1 MKFRSLIPLF
11 VATALIATAEV
22 SQQSSG
28 EDVTL
33 VIENTLK
40 GIGRAISASS
50 ASGDVQIRY
59 DAGGAMYHVTSADGA
74 TVEIDAR
81 TGQHTIRA
89 TRPGAVDVT
98 VENGLDAVGSILRSV
113 SAAQTGATRGVEVAL
128 SSTERKALETIWRA
142 QGLTQEQVDAY
153 AEILR
158 NAKELESYARE
169 LERSAKELERSIE
182 ADARQLE
189 DEARQIER
197 EAKRI
202 EKEAERVSKAYQPA
216 GVDEAVFSCGGGD
229 ELELMGRTI
238 DSDGVV
244 VYAFGSCDVVIEN
257 CEITSRS
264 VAIRVEGN
272 ADVEIVNS
280 RIEGAIAAIQHGGNA
295 DIEASGTDFI
305 GEIVGNGDF
314 EDNGGNTFRSK

>member
-1 MKFRSLIPLF
+1 MKFQSLIPMF
-11 VATALIATAEV
+11 VAMALLTTAAV

-33 VIENTLK
+33 VIENTLE

-59 DAGGAMYHVTSADGA
+59 DAGSAMYHVTSADGA
-74 TVEIDAR
+74 TIEIDAR
-81 TGQHTIRA
+81 TGKHTIRA

-98 VENGLDAVGSILRSV
+98 VESSLDAVGSILRSV
-113 SAAQTGATRGVEVAL
+113 SAAQTGATQGVEVAL
-128 SSTERKALETIWRA
+128 SNSERKALETIWRA

-158 NAKELESYARE
+158 NAKELEAYARE

-182 ADARQLE
+182 ADARRIE

-197 EAKRI
+197 EAKQI
-202 EKEAERVSKAYQPA
+202 EKEAQQVSRAFQPA

-229 ELELMGRTI
+229 ELELEGRTI

-244 VYAFGSCDVVIEN
+244 IYAFGSCDVVIEN

-272 ADVEIVNS
+272 ADVEIINS

-295 DIEASGTDFI
+295 DIEASGTEFI
-305 GEIVGNGDF
+305 GEIVGRGDF
-314 EDNGGNTFRSK
+314 EDNGGNTFRK